1 MSLEDDV
8 KSWLTS
14 KTILGSLFAG
24 VATIAGAYFKVE
36 FPLDFATQMATDIA
50 TLFGVVFAIY
60 GRITAVKKI
69 K

>member
-14 KTILGSLFAG
+14 KTVWGGLIAAL
-24 VATIAGAYFKVE
+24 ATIAGAFLKVE
-36 FPLDFATQMATDIA
+36 FPADFQSQLAADAA
-50 TLFGVVFAIY
+50 TLFGSALAIY
-60 GRITAVKKI
+60 GRIRAVKKI